1 MKQLK
6 KLYTFIFLLFVG
18 FSIQAEDV
26 LLKILKDELNYQF
39 TQMRRSQP
47 DLYYMDFHVTDQK
60 SFSASASFGAENQ
73 NSRTHVRNF
82 VPALRIGNKNFD
94 NQIDPRQTA
103 VAPGPGRGIILASLP
118 IENDP
123 VAIRQVIWNETFVKY
138 KRAIDDLQRAT
149 DESRISL
156 EMSDT
161 TPSFSATPVVVHYEP
176 ILTGPKIEFDEEM
189 WTQRMKNVSAVFA
202 RHREFL
208 TGNASV
214 SFRIR
219 RTYFVNTEGTSVV
232 QNLTYAQI
240 SIGAMLRAEDGM
252 ELPLHASF
260 FAFFPNDLPSEAELI
275 AAAEDLVE
283 RLLVMRT
290 APLVSPFTGPAL
302 LSGAASG
309 VFFHEIFGH
318 RIEGQK
324 MKSDRDGQ
332 TFKRMVGE
340 YVLPSALSVFDDPTM
355 RQYRGSDLNGFYIF
369 DDQGVRG
376 ERVTVVED
384 GILRNFLMT
393 RTPIDGFLRSTGHGR
408 AEMGFD
414 PDSRQSNLIIETSEP
429 KSDDELRR
437 LLIEEA
443 RAQGR
448 EFGYFFRRVSGGFT
462 QTGARTIN
470 AFNVT
475 PLEVYRIYVDGRPDV
490 MVRGVDLIG
499 TPLSMFS
506 RITYAGKPETAE
518 IFIGRCGAGSGWV
531 PVTAISPTILVRQ
544 VEVQSKARTT
554 DREPILPRP

>member
-1 MKQLK
+1 MKHLK
-6 KLYTFIFLLFVG
+6 KLYTLILLLFIG
-18 FSIQAEDV
+18 FSLHAGDA
-26 LLKILKDELNYQF
+26 LLRILKDELQYQF
-39 TQMRRSQP
+39 TQMQKTQP
-47 DLYYMDFHVTDQK
+47 DLYYMDFHVTDQRVYQVTT
-60 SFSASASFGAENQ
+60 SFGATNQ
-73 NSRTHVRNF
+73 TTRTHVRNF
-82 VPALRIGNKNFD
+82 VPSLRIGTMEFD

-103 VAPGPGRGIILASLP
+103 TIPGQRAVRLSPLP
-118 IENDP
+118 LENDP
-123 VAIRQVIWNETFVKY
+123 LAIRQAIWNETFIRY
-138 KRAIDDLQRAT
+138 QRAIGDLQRAT
-149 DESRISL
+149 DESRLQL
-156 EMSDT
+156 ERSDT
-161 TPSFSATPVVVHYEP
+161 MPSFSAAPVEIHFEP
-176 ILTGPKIEFDEEM
+176 VLTGPEIEFDMEQWAE
-189 WTQRMKNVSAVFA
+189 RLRNVSAVFLN
-202 RHREFL
+202 HGEFIR
-208 TGNASV
+208 GNANV
-214 SFRIR
+214 TFRIR
-219 RTYFVNTEGTSVV
+219 RTYFINTEGTSVV
-232 QNLTYAQI
+232 QNLTYSQI
-240 SIGAMLRAEDGM
+240 SVNAMLRAEDGM
-252 ELPLHASF
+252 ELPLHTSF
-260 FAFFPNDLPSEAELI
+260 FAFLPENLPSEEELI
-275 AAAEDLVE
+275 AAAEDLAR

-340 YVLPSALSVFDDPTM
+340 YVLPPTLSVFDDPTM
-355 RQYRGSDLNGFYIF
+355 RQYGGRDLNGFYIF

-376 ERVTVVED
+376 ERVVVVEN

-393 RTPIDGFLRSTGHGR
+393 RTPIDGFPRSTGHGR

-414 PDSRQSNLIIETSEP
+414 PDSRQSNLIISTSDP
-429 KSDDELRR
+429 KSDEELRR

-443 RAQGR
+443 IAQGR
-448 EFGYFFRRVSGGFT
+448 EFGYFFKTVSGGFT
-462 QTGARTIN
+462 QTGARAIN

-518 IFIGRCGAGSGWV
+518 IFIGNCGAGSGWV
-531 PVTAISPTILVRQ
+531 PVSSVSPTILVRQ
-544 VEVQSKARTT
+544 VEVQSKPRTM

>member
-1 MKQLK
+1 MR
-6 KLYTFIFLLFVG
+6 
-18 FSIQAEDV
+18 
-26 LLKILKDELNYQF
+26 ILKDELQYQF
-39 TQMRRSQP
+39 TQMQKTQP
-47 DLYYMDFHVTDQK
+47 DLYYMDFHVTDQRVY
-60 SFSASASFGAENQ
+60 SVTTSFGAVNQ
-73 NSRTHVRNF
+73 TSRTHVRNF
-82 VPALRIGNKNFD
+82 VPALRIGTMEFD

-103 VAPGPGRGIILASLP
+103 TAPGQRAVRLSPLP
-118 IENDP
+118 LENDP
-123 VAIRQVIWNETFVKY
+123 LAIRQAIWNETFIRY
-138 KRAIDDLQRAT
+138 QRAIGDLQRAT
-149 DESRISL
+149 DESRLQL

-161 TPSFSATPVVVHYEP
+161 MPSFSKAPVVVHFEEP
-176 ILTGPKIEFDEEM
+176 LTGPEFEFDMEE
-189 WTQRMKNVSAVFA
+189 WAERMRRVSAVFLQYE
-202 RHREFL
+202 EFI
-208 TGNASV
+208 TATAHVN
-214 SFRIR
+214 FRIR
-219 RTYFVNTEGTSVV
+219 RTYYVNTEGTSVV
-232 QNLTYAQI
+232 QNLTYTNAGI
-240 SIGAMLRAEDGM
+240 SAMLRAEDGM
-252 ELPLHASF
+252 ELPLSARF
-260 FAFFPNDLPSEAELI
+260 FAFAPGDLPSEEEMI
-275 AAAEDLVE
+275 AAAEDVAR
-283 RLLVMRT
+283 RLLIMRT

-340 YVLPSALSVFDDPTM
+340 YVLPPTLSVFDDPTM
-355 RQYRGSDLNGFYIF
+355 RQYRGQDLNGFYVF

-376 ERVTVVED
+376 ERVTVVEN
-384 GILRNFLMT
+384 GILRSFLMS
-393 RTPIDGFLRSTGHGR
+393 RTPIDGFPRSTGHGR

-414 PDSRQSNLIIETSEP
+414 PDSRQSNLIISTSDP
-429 KSDDELRR
+429 KSDEELRR

-448 EFGYFFRRVSGGFT
+448 EFGYFFKTVSGGFT
-462 QTGARTIN
+462 QTGARSIN

-506 RITYAGKPETAE
+506 RITYAGRPETAE
-518 IFIGRCGAGSGWV
+518 VFIGNCGAGSGWV

-544 VEVQSKARTT
+544 VEVQSKARTM

>member
-1 MKQLK
+1 MKHLK
-6 KLYTFIFLLFVG
+6 KLYALILLLFVG
-18 FSIQAEDV
+18 FSLQAEDT
-26 LLKILKDELNYQF
+26 LLRILKDELQYQF
-39 TQMRRSQP
+39 TQMQRTQP
-47 DLYYMDFHVTDQK
+47 DLYYMDFHVTDQRVY
-60 SFSASASFGAENQ
+60 SVTTSFGATNQ
-73 NSRTHVRNF
+73 TSRTHVRNF
-82 VPALRIGNKNFD
+82 VPMLRIGNKDFD

-103 VAPGPGRGIILASLP
+103 TIPGQRAVRLSSLP
-118 IENDP
+118 LENDP
-123 VAIRQVIWNETFVKY
+123 LAIRQAIWNETFIRY
-138 KRAIDDLQRAT
+138 QRAISDLQRVT
-149 DESRISL
+149 DESRLQL

-161 TPSFSATPVVVHYEP
+161 MPSFSEAPVVVHFEEM
-176 ILTGPKIEFDEEM
+176 LTGPEFEFDMEE
-189 WTQRMKNVSAVFA
+189 WAERMRRVSAVFLQ
-202 RHREFL
+202 HEEFI
-208 TGNASV
+208 TATANV
-214 SFRIR
+214 NFRIR
-219 RTYFVNTEGTSVV
+219 RTYYVNTEGTSVV
-232 QNLTYAQI
+232 QNLTYANAGI
-240 SIGAMLRAEDGM
+240 NAMLRAEDGM
-252 ELPLHASF
+252 ELPLSARF
-260 FAFFPNDLPSEAELI
+260 FAFVPGDLPSEEEMI
-275 AAAEDLVE
+275 AAAEDVAR
-283 RLLVMRT
+283 RLLIMRT

-340 YVLPSALSVFDDPTM
+340 YVLPPTLSVFDDPTM
-355 RQYRGSDLNGFYIF
+355 RQYRGQDLNGFYVF

-376 ERVTVVED
+376 ERVTVVEN

-393 RTPIDGFLRSTGHGR
+393 RTPIDGFDRSTGHGR

-414 PDSRQSNLIIETSEP
+414 PDSRQSNLIISTSDP
-429 KSDDELRR
+429 KSDEELRR

-443 RAQGR
+443 IAQGR
-448 EFGYFFRRVSGGFT
+448 EFGYFFKTVSGGFT
-462 QTGARTIN
+462 QTGARAIN

-518 IFIGRCGAGSGWV
+518 VFIGNCGAGSGWV
-531 PVTAISPTILVRQ
+531 PVTAVSPTILVRQ
-544 VEVQSKARTT
+544 VEVQSKARTM

>member
-1 MKQLK
+1 MKHLK
-6 KLYTFIFLLFVG
+6 KLYTLIFLLFLG
-18 FSIQAEDV
+18 LSLQAEDA

-39 TQMRRSQP
+39 TEMQKSQP
-47 DLYYMDFHVTDQK
+47 DLYYMNFHVTDQRL
-60 SFSASASFGAENQ
+60 FSVTASFGALNQ
-73 NSRTHVRNF
+73 NTRTHVRNF
-82 VPALRIGNKNFD
+82 VPALRIGDKNFD

-103 VAPGPGRGIILASLP
+103 IPPGQARSVVLAPLP
-118 IENDP
+118 LENDP
-123 VAIRQVIWNETFVKY
+123 LAIRQAIWNETFVRY
-138 KRAIDDLQRAT
+138 KRAIDDLQRVT
-149 DESRISL
+149 DESRLRL
-156 EMSDT
+156 ERSDT
-161 TPSFSATPVVVHYEP
+161 TPSFSEVPIEVHFEP
-176 ILTGPKIEFDEEM
+176 ILTGPKVEFDTEA
-189 WTQRMKNVSAVFA
+189 WTEIMKNVSAVFS
-202 RHREFL
+202 RHEEFL
-208 TGNASV
+208 TGTAGVN
-214 SFRIR
+214 FRIR
-219 RTYFVNTEGTSVV
+219 RTYFINTEGTSVV
-232 QNLTYAQI
+232 QNMTYARVSI
-240 SIGAMLRAEDGM
+240 SAMLRAEDGM
-252 ELPLHASF
+252 ELPLHDAF
-260 FAFFPNDLPSEAELI
+260 FAFLPGDLPSEAEMI
-275 AAAEDLVE
+275 AAAEDLAR

-290 APLVSPFTGPAL
+290 APLVTPFTGPAL

-340 YVLPSALSVFDDPTM
+340 YVLPPALSVFDDPTM
-355 RQYRGSDLNGFYIF
+355 RQYRGSDLNGFYVF

-376 ERVTVVED
+376 ERVTVVEN
-384 GILRNFLMT
+384 GILRNFLMS

-414 PDSRQSNLIIETSEP
+414 PDSRQSNLIIETSDP
-429 KSDDELRR
+429 RSDEELRR
-437 LLIEEA
+437 LLIQEA

-462 QTGARTIN
+462 QTGAGSIN

-506 RITYAGKPETAE
+506 RITYAGRPETAE
-518 IFIGRCGAGSGWV
+518 IFIGNCGAGSGWV